1 MKAND
6 TNIKDSLLEVGK
18 EVTVNLKV
26 LDKDIAEEILC
37 TMYDQ
42 NKDKYG
48 VEVQSWGFYD
58 IQKAQKLRLEMIEK
72 EFTKY
77 AMNISNIM
85 TMTDLRIIES
95 NK

>member
-1 MKAND
+1 MSNSD
-6 TNIKDSLLEVGK
+6 IKEALLTVGK
-18 EVTVNLKV
+18 EVTVNLTV

-42 NKDKYG
+42 YKDKYG

-58 IQKAQKLRLEMIEK
+58 IQKAQKLRLKMIEK
-72 EFTKY
+72 EFSKH

-85 TMTDLRIIES
+85 TMTDLRILEL
-95 NK
+95 ND